1 MSERTEK
8 DDPDSAAACPICGGS
23 AALAYTAGDYHYG
36 IPGRFS
42 VHRCGQC
49 QHLFQWPMPSED
61 ELGWYYPGEYYSFQP
76 PTVDARPHAL
86 RRRGLGPLA
95 HYAGLRRGYRHLRR
109 FPNPLLA
116 LLGWRLARLRPD
128 IVLPRFVAGGTLC
141 DFGCGAGANVAVMQ
155 YLGWN
160 ASGIDASAT
169 AAAAGRRAGLNIIE
183 GSAEVLECRPEAF
196 DAIVAAHS
204 VEHVP
209 DAARLFG
216 AFYTA
221 LKPGGTLAIEV
232 PNAAA
237 AALALYGQYYY
248 YLTLPLHVHIF
259 SPSSLRL
266 LAQRHGFTE
275 IATRTASRWRTHAAS
290 WLVRRDVERGKVAA
304 QFKNHPRWQNQLAR
318 IPALI
323 GYLRSLQSGRG
334 DCLQLVCRRP
344 AEPGALNRVARFQE
358 ESL

>member
-8 DDPDSAAACPICGGS
+8 DDPDSAAAACPICGGS

-204 VEHVP
+204 VV
-209 DAARLFG
+209 AGATRRRARQG
-216 AFYTA
+216 CG
-221 LKPGGTLAIEV
+221 PIQESS
-232 PNAAA
+232 
-237 AALALYGQYYY
+237 ALAEPVGADSSPDR
-248 YLTLPLHVHIF
+248 LPAVTAERAR
-259 SPSSLRL
+259 RL
-266 LAQRHGFTE
+266 P
-275 IATRTASRWRTHAAS
+275 ATGVQAACGT
-290 WLVRRDVERGKVAA
+290 RRAK
-304 QFKNHPRWQNQLAR
+304 
-318 IPALI
+318 
-323 GYLRSLQSGRG
+323 
-334 DCLQLVCRRP
+334 
-344 AEPGALNRVARFQE
+344 
-358 ESL
+358 